1 MGAEATPA
9 AEISPEMVEQA
20 EALLEV
26 ITFFYDKTINYLF
39 IWLFPW
45 INFLIPIF
53 QAKIINW

>member
-39 IWLFPW
+39 I
-45 INFLIPIF
+45 
-53 QAKIINW
+53 